1 MSRRVTP
8 SGPDAWANL
17 RGADGPVAA
26 VRGFASNLW
35 FKLRQGERCCG
46 NYGDPGC

>member
-1 MSRRVTP
+1 MLL
-8 SGPDAWANL
+8 L
-17 RGADGPVAA
+17 RDLMHGRICAARMATVAA

-35 FKLRQGERCCG
+35 FKLRRGESCCG